1 MYFETDKGTVWEPE
15 NKELKSLYS
24 VLEKHAPSLSGS
36 RLFDELIEVY
46 ETLDSDLKE
55 AEGNEPVIRAV

>member
-1 MYFETDKGTVWEPE
+1 MYFETDKKTVWEPE
-15 NKELKSLYS
+15 NQELKSLYA

-36 RLFDELIEVY
+36 KLFDELIEVY

-55 AEGNEPVIRAV
+55 AEANEPVIRAV